1 MVGLGVLLARESTH
15 VVDVLSCRAFLVT
28 TATSSSV
35 ATTIFVPWA
44 TIVILLLVWCAFLV
58 LITLGIRP
66 PLAAA
71 TLTLIDG
78 IRDIRLVQILCTV
91 VSTLVGAECR
101 RVLLLILVMI
111 WLRVWP
117 ARLEVVGISAEL
129 ALVLRRVI
137 SSYWSYRVLAKNF
150 VKISYSTKRAIFMD
164 FGAQSSVIDRKI
176 VEFDL
181 LICILCVDY
190 PRELFQALF
199 VLFLLALSD
208 FFLLFLL
215 GDPEVD
221 AERLGSAERSLVI

>member
-1 MVGLGVLLARESTH
+1 MEQLSEVDCIFIKHHSSNFTGSSVADLGSNEGVNSVSDHLFPLIGISGVSKISEVDLWSARWLLNIHGENRRWHGQSLWGHYLLSTVDWDGLGRILVLLVLETTI

-35 ATTIFVPWA
+35 ATTIVPGA

-111 WLRVWP
+111 
-117 ARLEVVGISAEL
+117 
-129 ALVLRRVI
+129 
-137 SSYWSYRVLAKNF
+137 
-150 VKISYSTKRAIFMD
+150 
-164 FGAQSSVIDRKI
+164 
-176 VEFDL
+176 
-181 LICILCVDY
+181 
-190 PRELFQALF
+190 
-199 VLFLLALSD
+199 
-208 FFLLFLL
+208 
-215 GDPEVD
+215 
-221 AERLGSAERSLVI
+221 